1 MQKFKISTALGCSRF
16 WRFGGDRS
24 AVGSLQVNDKEFI
37 LPGKMATALTQR
49 ARDDLGGGGSSV
61 GNSLLE
67 NMAFR
72 KRIRK
77 PRVLRLNC

>member
-24 AVGSLQVNDKEFI
+24 AVGSLQVNDEEFI

-49 ARDDLGGGGSSV
+49 ARDDLGGGGGGVRWEIASWKIWHFES
-61 GNSLLE
+61 GLE
-67 NMAFR
+67 SRESFA
-72 KRIRK
+72 
-77 PRVLRLNC
+77 